1 MFDQWELICFTH
13 QWVADNLPPIY
24 DTHGLEMSIWKE
36 KNDPMRY
43 LAEDH
48 IYYEYDQKYMDS
60 EYETYNYYL
69 DNDNN
74 DNNNEQNETN
84 DTSDSEY
91 DDDSWYY

>member
-13 QWVADNLPPIY
+13 QWVADNMPPIY
-24 DTHGLEMSIWKE
+24 DTHGIEMAIWKE

-48 IYYEYDQKYMDS
+48 IYYEYDQKYLNSDYYPDYYPDD
-60 EYETYNYYL
+60 YEF
-69 DNDNN
+69 DN
-74 DNNNEQNETN
+74 EHNETN